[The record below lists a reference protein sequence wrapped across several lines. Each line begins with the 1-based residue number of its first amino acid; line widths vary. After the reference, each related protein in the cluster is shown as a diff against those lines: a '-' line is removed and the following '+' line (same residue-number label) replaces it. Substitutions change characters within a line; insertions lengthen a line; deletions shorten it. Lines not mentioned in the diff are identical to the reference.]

1 MLYSMSSRSP
11 VPVLGNG
18 QGAYIAKRRLELLT
32 MEEDAM
38 NAATVL
44 ITGGSSGI
52 GLALA
57 HLFAADGYRLILVA
71 LEDEDLWRAKDELT
85 SAYGIEALALG
96 IDLAAPNAPPA
107 VHARISDH
115 GWPVDVLVN
124 CAGVGSYGAFNATGL
139 NHEYRMI
146 AIYCGAL
153 MALTKLF
160 LPAMLERRKGR
171 ILNFA
176 STTAF
181 QPTAHMAVYSGTK
194 AFIHNF
200 SLALR
205 HELRGHGVTVTT
217 VYPYATRSNFGRAA
231 HMEGHPIFQ
240 DRFASDP
247 DEVARAAYRAMKAG
261 KARLILPH
269 GSSLEY
275 DGIYRLMPLTWR
287 IALVKWWM
295 RS

>member
-1 MLYSMSSRSP
+1 
-11 VPVLGNG
+11 
-18 QGAYIAKRRLELLT
+18 
-32 MEEDAM
+32 M

-71 LEDEDLWRAKDELT
+71 LEDEALWQAKDELML
-85 SAYGIEALALG
+85 AYRVEALAIG
-96 IDLAAPNAPPA
+96 IDLASPNAPYE
-107 VHARISDH
+107 VYQRISDH

-124 CAGVGSYGAFNATGL
+124 CAGVGSYGAFQETEL

-146 AIYCGAL
+146 MINCGAL

-171 ILNFA
+171 VLNLA

-181 QPTAHMAVYSGTK
+181 QPTEQMAVYSGTK

-205 HELRGHGVTVTT
+205 HEIRGQGVVVTT

-231 HMEGHPIFQ
+231 HMENHPIFQ

-269 GSSLEY
+269 GSNLVY
-275 DGIYRLMPLTWR
+275 DGLYRLMPLTWR
-287 IALVKWWM
+287 TALVKWWM